1 MTTNDVSQRMT
12 IAEKVDVSRNPFERI
27 YAALIDPAKSER
39 TMLVLLAGYAAAWS
53 LYAAIAKA
61 SQDLHFDVGEMFAWS
76 HQIGWSAPTHP
87 PLGAWLTRAWFAV
100 MPRQDWAF
108 YLFGILLAT
117 IALWIAWRLAGRY
130 LTAEKRVLGLTLLS
144 LVPFYNFHALKYN
157 ASSVLTP
164 FWAATTWWFLLSFE
178 TRRAGFAALA
188 GLAAG
193 AAMLGKYWSI
203 FLLAGLALAAL
214 SDPRRAAY
222 FRSPAPWLTIAAGA
236 LVLAPHI
243 LWIATHGFTTVD
255 FAFTS
260 HATTLA
266 HAAAGSLYFLV
277 SVLGYMAVPIVLSA
291 LATAPNLKGATLAGQ
306 SLAGQSLAGQSLAG
320 QSLAAIKDTV
330 WPAATE
336 RRTILIAFVAP
347 LLLAALVAIVAR
359 AELDPLWSISAMT
372 LLPVVLL
379 SSPLL
384 HVNRVVAVYLL
395 AFAVVLPLAMVA
407 AAPVI
412 ALVIHQHGLT
422 NYAGHYRLIAQA
434 VERAWNQASD
444 KPLRILGGNRP
455 VVDGSNFYFTDPP
468 ATFVVTE
475 PMRTPWVDQA
485 RIAREGIA
493 IVCPRAE
500 PPCLRELD
508 GYVARYGGKTEDVIL
523 TRRFFGIDGMP
534 IDYQIAIIPPG
545 K

>member
-1 MTTNDVSQRMT
+1 MTVTET
-12 IAEKVDVSRNPFERI
+12 TAAARNPFERI
-27 YAALIDPAKSER
+27 FAALLDPARSER

-53 LYAAIAKA
+53 LYGTIAKS
-61 SQDLHFDVGEMFAWS
+61 SQDLHFDIGEMFAWS
-76 HQIGWSAPTHP
+76 HQVGWSAPTHP

-130 LTAEKRVLGLTLLS
+130 LSADKRVLGLALLS
-144 LVPFYNFHALKYN
+144 LLPFYNFHALKYN

-178 TRRAGFAALA
+178 TRRSGFAALA

-193 AAMLGKYWSI
+193 AATLGKYWSI
-203 FLLAGLALAAL
+203 FLLAGLGLAAL

-236 LVLAPHI
+236 LVVAPH
-243 LWIATHGFTTVD
+243 LYWIAKHGFTTVN

-260 HATTLA
+260 HTTTLA
-266 HAAAGSLYFLV
+266 HAAAGSFFFLL
-277 SVLGYMAVPIVLSA
+277 SVLGYIAAPIIFA
-291 LATAPNLKGATLAGQ
+291 GAAAQPST
-306 SLAGQSLAGQSLAG
+306 
-320 QSLAAIKDTV
+320 AAIKDTV
-330 WPAATE
+330 WPKTTEQAPE
-336 RRTILIAFVAP
+336 RRTILIAFATP
-347 LLLAALVAIVAR
+347 LLLAALVAVPAR
-359 AELDPLWSISAMT
+359 ADLDPLWSMSAMT

-379 SSPLL
+379 ASPLI
-384 HVNRVVAVYLL
+384 RVKRSVALYVLSFALL
-395 AFAVVLPLAMVA
+395 FPLLMVA
-407 AAPVI
+407 ASPVI
-412 ALVIHQHGLT
+412 ALVIHRQGGLT
-422 NYAGHYRLIAQA
+422 NYAGDYRLIAEA
-434 VERAWNQASD
+434 VEQAWRGVTD

-455 VVDGSNFYFTDPP
+455 VVDGSNFYFADPP
-468 ATFVVTE
+468 ATFIVTE
-475 PMRTPWVDQA
+475 PMRTPWVDEA

-500 PPCLRELD
+500 PACLKELNAD
-508 GYVARYGGKTEDVIL
+508 VARYGGKIEDVML
-523 TRRFFGIDGMP
+523 ARRFFGTIGTATY
-534 IDYQIAIIPPG
+534 YQIAIIPP